1 MYRTSG
7 IIAFVVG
14 IALTYSLVFTTFNK
28 PVDRYVFNELG
39 SLEQI
44 SIECPSPWGLI
55 VGDAESQVEHPNEAR
70 SCVRSARVLFIEGVI
85 AFSLAIGLGIWGV
98 ASGRK
103 PRPKSMRVLPS
114 AGQKQGEQ
122 DS

>member
-1 MYRTSG
+1 MYRTGG

-14 IALTYSLVFTTFNK
+14 MALTYSLVFTTFDK
-28 PVDRYVFNELG
+28 PIDRYVFNERG
-39 SLEQI
+39 GLEQVSI
-44 SIECPSPWGLI
+44 SCPTPWGLI

-70 SCVRSARVLFIEGVI
+70 SCVRAARVLFIEGVI

-114 AGQKQGEQ
+114 AGKKIGEE